1 MVLEK
6 TPAPVETAVGAQD
19 VARETLR
26 SAAARRA
33 GVGGTRRE
41 KSKNSAARA
50 RFMFFAFRPLKIAPP
65 PVPPHPPPIV
75 SRVCRRRRRRQR
87 GTRGNSFYGT
97 PARMSWARHRVTPTE
112 KRRRYA
118 YMYARAYF
126 VLLLFLKASRR
137 PVRTISASN
146 TTNVPRFRTRV
157 DFFFSLRRRNRV
169 YVFRSRILPNSRRST
184 DVSDS
189 SPVHPIPRRVWPFSR
204 HPVTT
209 TRPSPERDFRS
220 VPRQSKAE
228 SVFGIPLKPRSL
240 RSVRRFSYIVPA
252 PTARNP
258 NRRRCT
264 DRPDSRAII
273 RRR

>member
-6 TPAPVETAVGAQD
+6 TPAPDETAIGAQD

-65 PVPPHPPPIV
+65 PPPVPPHPPPIV
-75 SRVCRRRRRRQR
+75 SRVCRWRRRQR

-97 PARMSWARHRVTPTE
+97 PARMPWARRRVTPTE

-118 YMYARAYF
+118 YYMYARASYF

-146 TTNVPRFRTRV
+146 TTTRPAFST
-157 DFFFSLRRRNRV
+157 FFFFVPTEKSRVRFSFSDPAEFPSVDRRFGLV
-169 YVFRSRILPNSRRST
+169 AGPLYPSSALAVF
-184 DVSDS
+184 S
-189 SPVHPIPRRVWPFSR
+189 SPRYETADASTGFSLGTPTSR
-204 HPVTT
+204 K
-209 TRPSPERDFRS
+209 PSPFPEFH
-220 VPRQSKAE
+220 
-228 SVFGIPLKPRSL
+228 
-240 RSVRRFSYIVPA
+240 
-252 PTARNP
+252 
-258 NRRRCT
+258 
-264 DRPDSRAII
+264 
-273 RRR
+273 